1 MVLHSS
7 LTAASA
13 EAHRHDLL
21 VDAERYRTTRRVLED
36 SARSERRAVGPSPP
50 VRSLAVRRA
59 LRRVVRPSVRPPDPP
74 PRWEAE
80 KQDEEC
86 RYAVSR

>member
-13 EAHRHDLL
+13 EAHRNDLL
-21 VDAERYRTTRRVLED
+21 VDAERYRT
-36 SARSERRAVGPSPP
+36 AK
-50 VRSLAVRRA
+50 AVRA
-59 LRRVVRPSVRPPDPP
+59 AVRRVVRSTARPPRPPEPP
-74 PRWEAE
+74 PWEAE

-86 RYAVSR
+86 RYAVPR

>member
-21 VDAERYRTTRRVLED
+21 VAAERYRTAKTL
-36 SARSERRAVGPSPP
+36 RA
-50 VRSLAVRRA
+50 A
-59 LRRVVRPSVRPPDPP
+59 LRRVVRAPDPP
-74 PRWEAE
+74 PRTEAE

-86 RYAVSR
+86 RYAMSR

>member
-21 VDAERYRTTRRVLED
+21 VAAERYRT
-36 SARSERRAVGPSPP
+36 AK
-50 VRSLAVRRA
+50 AVRAA
-59 LRRVVRPSVRPPDPP
+59 LRRIVRVPDPP
-74 PRWEAE
+74 PRSGAE

>member
-13 EAHRHDLL
+13 EAHRRDLL
-21 VDAERYRTTRRVLED
+21 VDAEHYRT
-36 SARSERRAVGPSPP
+36 AKA
-50 VRSLAVRRA
+50 VRSA
-59 LRRVVRPSVRPPDPP
+59 LRRVVRSTGVRPPDPP
-74 PRWEAE
+74 PREAE

>member
-7 LTAASA
+7 LLAASA

-21 VDAERYRTTRRVLED
+21 VDAERYRT
-36 SARSERRAVGPSPP
+36 AK
-50 VRSLAVRRA
+50 AVRAA
-59 LRRVVRPSVRPPDPP
+59 LRRVVRTPDPP
-74 PRWEAE
+74 PPREAE

>member
-21 VDAERYRTTRRVLED
+21 VDAERYRTAKA
-36 SARSERRAVGPSPP
+36 ARA
-50 VRSLAVRRA
+50 AVRR
-59 LRRVVRPSVRPPDPP
+59 LVRSTTARPPDPP
-74 PRWEAE
+74 PREAE

>member
-13 EAHRHDLL
+13 EAHRHDLI
-21 VDAERYRTTRRVLED
+21 VDAERYRTAKAVR
-36 SARSERRAVGPSPP
+36 AAWRRAVRG
-50 VRSLAVRRA
+50 A
-59 LRRVVRPSVRPPDPP
+59 VRPPDPP
-74 PRWEAE
+74 PREAE

>member
-7 LTAASA
+7 LMAAVA
-13 EAHRHDLL
+13 EAHRRDLL
-21 VDAERYRTTRRVLED
+21 ADAERHRT
-36 SARSERRAVGPSPP
+36 AK
-50 VRSLAVRRA
+50 AVRAA
-59 LRRVVRPSVRPPDPP
+59 LCRVVSAPDPP
-74 PRWEAE
+74 PLREAE

>member
-21 VDAERYRTTRRVLED
+21 VDAERYRT
-36 SARSERRAVGPSPP
+36 AK
-50 VRSLAVRRA
+50 AVRRA
-59 LRRVVRPSVRPPDPP
+59 LRRVARSSVRPPDPP

-86 RYAVSR
+86 RYAMSR

>member
-13 EAHRHDLL
+13 EAHRRDLI
-21 VDAERYRTTRRVLED
+21 VDAERYRAAKAV
-36 SARSERRAVGPSPP
+36 RA
-50 VRSLAVRRA
+50 AVRRA
-59 LRRVVRPSVRPPDPP
+59 VRSTARPPDPP
-74 PRWEAE
+74 PRGTE

>member
-13 EAHRHDLL
+13 EAHRRDLL
-21 VDAERYRTTRRVLED
+21 VDAERYRTAKVV
-36 SARSERRAVGPSPP
+36 RA
-50 VRSLAVRRA
+50 A
-59 LRRVVRPSVRPPDPP
+59 LRRVVRVPDPP
-74 PRWEAE
+74 PRVDAE

>member
-21 VDAERYRTTRRVLED
+21 VDAERYRT
-36 SARSERRAVGPSPP
+36 AK
-50 VRSLAVRRA
+50 AVRAA
-59 LRRVVRPSVRPPDPP
+59 LRRIAGVPDPP
-74 PRWEAE
+74 PRSVAE

>member
-13 EAHRHDLL
+13 EAHRRDLL
-21 VDAERYRTTRRVLED
+21 VDAERYRTAKVV
-36 SARSERRAVGPSPP
+36 RA
-50 VRSLAVRRA
+50 A
-59 LRRVVRPSVRPPDPP
+59 LSRVVRSSVRPPDPP
-74 PRWEAE
+74 PRWEPE
-80 KQDEEC
+80 KADEEC

>member
-1 MVLHSS
+1 MTLHSS

-21 VDAERYRTTRRVLED
+21 VEAERYRT
-36 SARSERRAVGPSPP
+36 AK
-50 VRSLAVRRA
+50 AVRAA
-59 LRRVVRPSVRPPDPP
+59 LRRVVRAPDPP
-74 PRWEAE
+74 PCPEAE

-86 RYAVSR
+86 RYAMSR

>member
-21 VDAERYRTTRRVLED
+21 VEAERYRT
-36 SARSERRAVGPSPP
+36 AK
-50 VRSLAVRRA
+50 AVRTA
-59 LRRVVRPSVRPPDPP
+59 LRRIVGVPDPP
-74 PRWEAE
+74 TRSDAE

>member
-7 LTAASA
+7 LLVAAA

-21 VDAERYRTTRRVLED
+21 VDAERHRTAKGV
-36 SARSERRAVGPSPP
+36 RA
-50 VRSLAVRRA
+50 A
-59 LRRVVRPSVRPPDPP
+59 LRRVVRTPGDPP
-74 PRWEAE
+74 RREAE

>member
-13 EAHRHDLL
+13 EAHRRDLI
-21 VDAERYRTTRRVLED
+21 VDAERYRTAKAVRAVV
-36 SARSERRAVGPSPP
+36 RRAVPST
-50 VRSLAVRRA
+50 
-59 LRRVVRPSVRPPDPP
+59 VRPPDPP
-74 PRWEAE
+74 PREAE

-86 RYAVSR
+86 RYAVPR